1 MEKRKAESMVY
12 AAQGLDLDKIIKK
25 EGLNLDLMEQL
36 TLDHIQRMETLK
48 EKTLRAKSQVTKLQM
63 ELLSGN
69 QILKPRGTE
78 ETVDLKAEVVNE
90 LSEKEE
96 DSPVKLD
103 TSPGTAT
110 FSHQLNSMKL
120 DTEKIEIKVK

>member
-1 MEKRKAESMVY
+1 M
-12 AAQGLDLDKIIKK
+12 
-25 EGLNLDLMEQL
+25 
-36 TLDHIQRMETLK
+36 K

-63 ELLSGN
+63 ELVTGK
-69 QILKPRGTE
+69 QILKQRGNE
-78 ETVDLKAEVVNE
+78 SVDLKADVVNE

-110 FSHQLNSMKL
+110 FSNQLNAMKL

>member
-103 TSPGTAT
+103 TSLGTAT
-110 FSHQLNSMKL
+110 FSHKLNSMKL